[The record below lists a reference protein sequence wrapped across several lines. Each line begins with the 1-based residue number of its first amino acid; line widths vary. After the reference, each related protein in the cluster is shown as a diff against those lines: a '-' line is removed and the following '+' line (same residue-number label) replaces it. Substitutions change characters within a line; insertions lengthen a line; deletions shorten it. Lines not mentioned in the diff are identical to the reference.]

1 MLGFDTTTAVASS
14 VCDVYRR
21 ILLPPEVYLEESGI
35 DRTDVIVCK
44 RCEESSKPEQLLVCD
59 NCRFAGIY
67 HTFCLDVP
75 VSHIPKNRWLCP
87 KCFSKHLDTI
97 NAVDEYGF
105 QTSSTSYTLRRFGE
119 LADSFKRSFFNKPLK
134 TIALAEVQEEFWR
147 LMNDGECDVTVEYGT
162 DPCSSGVGSGF
173 PTTRNHF
180 VAIDYSTSP
189 WNLNNFA
196 TNELSAL
203 RGEPR
208 TWYGVPETSADAF
221 EAVLCSMAPEPF
233 AHSPDLLHH
242 VTTLYP
248 PDHLLLRGVPVF
260 YLNQLAGEFVVTFPR
275 AYHASFNNGF
285 NFAESVNFCPAS
297 WFPSGRDCVDHYAL
311 LHRPPVFSHAELL
324 CRLAESSLESG
335 SVPVNLLVII
345 TDQLRG
351 LLAKERSL
359 RRHLARLGVR
369 RTERFVFESRNE
381 ETRECQLCKTTL
393 FTSALTCAC
402 SKSPLTLYLSFINL
416 AMLCLEHYQSCS
428 CCVVEDQILLYRYGL
443 DELSQFVERH
453 QSRLREY
460 WKWKTRVEELLSH
473 KTSPHEKTQGESFMT
488 RASTL
493 GDENQ
498 GKVLG
503 DKSKDEQIR
512 EEADSIC
519 LNQKSTIQELIN
531 IWETGRQNR
540 YPEDLVNRLGKMV
553 ENAMNCSSVI
563 RSLLSQKSEDHG
575 EAKRVSRISVSSAAR
590 KRVASCQPGG
600 KPRKES
606 TELDLPDGPSV
617 TKLTVAEFNQFV
629 EVVNNLPCTI
639 PGLGDLNRFKQRLAD
654 WYSSTHELLSL
665 AEKPIVNDQNLEPCL
680 ALLCVD
686 RIEQL
691 VEFAEGV
698 DVELRDLR
706 KLKHGCRE
714 RYLFQGFAFGAVG
727 LYFIGEESAL
737 PKTHD
742 LMDCLLWLKCVD
754 QKLNQEGSFECRPTL
769 IELLDLETHGQTLVC
784 GVASYYR
791 SPTSSV
797 ETKPTTI
804 LEFALKRGSD
814 RLCQAISEAQFLECA
829 IKNVI
834 GSPHGSCELSEAE
847 ALVAQAADV
856 KAEFGASEELNRL
869 CVKAHSILSD
879 LGSFQRLLKC
889 PPSSSS
895 HDDDDC
901 EGDDGFPD
909 DFVKRLKLNT
919 ADSTPHLWLSFY
931 EELCN
936 TSNQLPFVFPDTT
949 KLNTLVGFALSFS
962 RVETRLTVLDR
973 CYSRIEEVFL
983 RLEDGHTSSSAASAL
998 LLEVLLPRPK
1008 AALGLLI
1015 QRDTGLQTI
1024 SGSGGK
1030 SASSLAGVDARAYS
1044 SACGE
1049 NATKFLEELKG
1060 GGDFDHMYDTF
1071 YTPMIETELKL
1082 LHYLRRSNL
1091 HKSKDQNQGS
1101 VIYCICRQPGFSGL
1115 MLQCELCKDWFHTRC
1130 VGFLNKNYDYTRLR
1144 YTCPRCERSL
1154 RPELS
1159 VVIPILEELIPY
1171 VTGIA
1176 AEQSGSRGAPDPTLA
1191 TKSSITSGLVA
1202 PLVSVPFLLKL
1213 PSLAAVQMLC
1223 ERAFAFVRRVRT
1235 VILSTPDLRRALTEY
1250 ETFSGTQMPWN
1261 NFSDDACM
1269 SLPPLPRQSPT
1280 QTLSSSLYHNQ
1291 RPRGLPQSHLPPNV
1305 ARPPGMQPLVLR
1317 TTAPRSM
1324 ADEHHRHQFSS
1335 RPLPHLDKISSPYNS
1350 QIPVPLSHKERKDP
1364 HVDLDVSTQKLGDNL
1379 DPEEQ
1384 EGSGRNGNSLEG
1396 EVSPLNGR
1404 NPKDPYE
1411 AEAAVALAI
1420 MSSTS
1425 DVASDM
1431 DPPVKLI
1438 VVSIW
1443 RMEVHRHI
1451 PTSVAIF
1458 LQNHAPGLRL

>member
-1 MLGFDTTTAVASS
+1 MIT
-14 VCDVYRR
+14 Y
-21 ILLPPEVYLEESGI
+21 
-35 DRTDVIVCK
+35 
-44 RCEESSKPEQLLVCD
+44 Q
-59 NCRFAGIY
+59 
-67 HTFCLDVP
+67 
-75 VSHIPKNRWLCP
+75 
-87 KCFSKHLDTI
+87 
-97 NAVDEYGF
+97 
-105 QTSSTSYTLRRFGE
+105 
-119 LADSFKRSFFNKPLK
+119 LK

-203 RGEPR
+203 RYLPANISAMKVPRYHVGMMFSFSCWQTEDHWSFSITYLHKGEPR

-402 SKSPLTLYLSFINL
+402 SKT
-416 AMLCLEHYQSCS
+416 MLCLEHYQSCS

-498 GKVLG
+498 

-706 KLKHGCRE
+706 KLKH
-714 RYLFQGFAFGAVG
+714 
-727 LYFIGEESAL
+727 
-737 PKTHD
+737 

-949 KLNTLVGFALSFS
+949 KLNTL
-962 RVETRLTVLDR
+962 LTVLDR

-1364 HVDLDVSTQKLGDNL
+1364 HVDLD

-1425 DVASDM
+1425 DVASVAASKNS
-1431 DPPVKLI
+1431 PPYFSGTTSRYLHHQQRHRSTSREGHGPPSEVDSREHLEDGGPSSHTYFRCYLPPESRSWLETLI
-1438 VVSIW
+1438 TEACALEVSLPQTRW
-1443 RMEVHRHI
+1443 
-1451 PTSVAIF
+1451 
-1458 LQNHAPGLRL
+1458 LWQ